1 VSLGWK
7 QMRPRPR
14 IFRRRDKAAF
24 HMSEK
29 AGYDV
34 YFHADKGSS
43 GQVTFLLTTVSRV
56 AGPRET

>member
-1 VSLGWK
+1 
-7 QMRPRPR
+7 MRPRPR